1 MLRKPI
7 QNLIFIVGLAFASAA
22 NANAVMAIEC
32 FDQASEYHQVN
43 ASILRSIA
51 IKETSSCQNVVRR
64 NKNNTLDI
72 GCMQINSD
80 HLDNLSKYGISIDD
94 LHNQCKNIYI
104 AAWVYKRQILKYGD
118 NWKAVGA
125 YHSRTPS
132 KRDAYAK
139 DVYFIWKKHFG

>member
-1 MLRKPI
+1 MLRQSTKT
-7 QNLIFIVGLAFASAA
+7 LILLAGLILTGVAR
-22 NANAVMAIEC
+22 ANAVMGIEC

-43 ASILRSIA
+43 ASILRAIA
-51 IKETSSCQNVVRR
+51 IRESSSCLNLVRR
-64 NKNNTLDI
+64 NKNSTVDV

-80 HLDNLSKYGISIDD
+80 HLSDLSKYGIGIDD
-94 LHNQCKNIYI
+94 LHHQCKNIYI
-104 AAWVYKRQILKYGD
+104 AAWVYKKQIIKYGD

-139 DVYFIWKKHFG
+139 DVYLIWKKHFG

>member
-1 MLRKPI
+1 MLRKPTKS
-7 QNLIFIVGLAFASAA
+7 LIFVIGLLAAGAA

-43 ASILRSIA
+43 ASILRAIA
-51 IKETSSCQNVVRR
+51 IKETASCQNLVGR
-64 NKNNTLDI
+64 NKNNTVDI

-80 HLDNLSKYGISIDD
+80 HLNRLSKYGISIDD

-104 AAWVYKRQILKYGD
+104 AAWLYKQQIIKYGD
-118 NWKAVGA
+118 NWLAVGA

-132 KRDAYAK
+132 KRDAYARA
-139 DVYFIWKKHFG
+139 VYNIWKKHFG